1 MASGAGSCDESGSL
15 TNLRLLIDEMWS
27 PAVAEQLRAKGF
39 DVESVIERED
49 LKSTSDS
56 NLLVRAT
63 VERRAV
69 VTENVDDFRVLAE
82 VELMSGRSHAGIIY
96 TTRNSFHRG
105 HSRSVGRLISALQSL
120 LESDLELTDRELWLQ
135 PLTR

>member
-1 MASGAGSCDESGSL
+1 
-15 TNLRLLIDEMWS
+15 LRLLIDEMWS

>member
-1 MASGAGSCDESGSL
+1 
-15 TNLRLLIDEMWS
+15 MWS